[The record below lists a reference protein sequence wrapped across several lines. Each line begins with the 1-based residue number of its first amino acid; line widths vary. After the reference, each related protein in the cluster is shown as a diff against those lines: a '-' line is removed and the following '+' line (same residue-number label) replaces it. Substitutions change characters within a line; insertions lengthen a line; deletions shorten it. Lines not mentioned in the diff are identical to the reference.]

1 MYESYGR
8 GWLIKPAKE
17 KDAAL
22 KMGDWNQMKIRVV
35 GDKITTWLNGTEM
48 IELEDEKIG
57 QGKGSVA
64 LQIHDGGGIKVRWR
78 NLQLTA
84 L

>member
-1 MYESYGR
+1 
-8 GWLIKPAKE
+8 
-17 KDAAL
+17 
-22 KMGDWNQMKIRVV
+22 MGDWNQMKIRVV
-35 GDKITTWLNGTEM
+35 GDKITTWLNGTQM

-57 QGKGSVA
+57 NGKGSVA

-78 NLQLTA
+78 NLILTS